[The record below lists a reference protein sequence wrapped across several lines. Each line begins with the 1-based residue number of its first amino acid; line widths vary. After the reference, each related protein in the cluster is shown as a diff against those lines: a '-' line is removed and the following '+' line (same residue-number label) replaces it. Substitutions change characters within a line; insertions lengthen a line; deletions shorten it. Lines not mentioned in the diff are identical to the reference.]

1 MTFTIENKLS
11 AEILRK
17 IKITAY
23 RLKMIGKGR
32 VVNILAEE
40 RFLVNLKPYE
50 TLEITKL
57 ITLRPNF
64 RPSMVVVSHYKAG

>member
-1 MTFTIENKLS
+1 MTFTIQNKLS

-23 RLKMIGKGR
+23 REKRNLKGI
-32 VVNILAEE
+32 VVDILAEE
-40 RFLVNLKPYE
+40 GFFVNLKPYE
-50 TLEITKL
+50 TLEITKR
-57 ITLRPNF
+57 ITLKPNF